1 MSWGTI
7 TCLDCGHK
15 FDSETAELKALRK
28 IQGPVG
34 SPAPPFF
41 WHSEI
46 SAVDPI
52 PLCPECGLAQREARW
67 PASFLLVPLALLW
80 MTGLA
85 AAVAASSEKVPL
97 SVVMYGVWFSI
108 GLTGAG
114 LVASL
119 VAHAIAKPVRC

>member
-1 MSWGTI
+1 M
-7 TCLDCGHK
+7 
-15 FDSETAELKALRK
+15 
-28 IQGPVG
+28 
-34 SPAPPFF
+34 
-41 WHSEI
+41 
-46 SAVDPI
+46 DPI

-67 PASFLLVPLALLW
+67 PAAFLLVPLALLW